1 MLLWIFQP
9 WQQPAFLLTL
19 RCTYQHCK
27 SVRNSK
33 TFLELMTCSRLYS
46 SRNWEYLSE
55 NVEKKKENKRL
66 NVSFCYLWYD
76 KKINVDISFITNS
89 FKLTDYWWNAC
100 GSSKQFWQ
108 NALVSCLEKTQR
120 CIAGVWVVA
129 WISLNLSY
137 YTLKALRR
145 SYRTSPCVLFQR
157 YRTSEVQLV
166 PPPPRNGWSSP
177 PCACP

>member
-9 WQQPAFLLTL
+9 WQQPASLLTL

-76 KKINVDISFITNS
+76 KKIIMHRNERWHFLYN
-89 FKLTDYWWNAC
+89 KLNQTY
-100 GSSKQFWQ
+100 GL
-108 NALVSCLEKTQR
+108 LVECLWFFQAILAKCSGFVPREDTTLHCRSPSSCLDQSKSLILHTEGFTEILPYFSM
-120 CIAGVWVVA
+120 CSLPALPNIWGAAGA
-129 WISLNLSY
+129 AA
-137 YTLKALRR
+137 T
-145 SYRTSPCVLFQR
+145 P
-157 YRTSEVQLV
+157 
-166 PPPPRNGWSSP
+166 
-177 PCACP
+177 